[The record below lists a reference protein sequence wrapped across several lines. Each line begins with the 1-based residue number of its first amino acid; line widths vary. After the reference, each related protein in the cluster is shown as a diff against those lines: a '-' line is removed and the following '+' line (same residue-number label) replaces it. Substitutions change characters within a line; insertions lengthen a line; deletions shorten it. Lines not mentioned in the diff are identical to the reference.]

1 MKKTLTLTVLSSA
14 LLFSTQS
21 FATTFVNIDDFNSG
35 DQSVADT
42 TVGGGGD
49 TSTNAI
55 RSLAIELL
63 AAAPPVQSGSTVSFG
78 VLDVTNGTGEDS
90 EVTAAWNLAAGLLP
104 ANANNIGFF
113 FSIVASDGNPTALD
127 FAFNSNPLASFSI
140 APNTTNQNVSFG
152 LTPAQ
157 IALVSAGG
165 PLSLTI
171 NGAPGW
177 DLTVDAFGFSYDQ
190 PTTTPSNGNVP
201 EPAAFALIAAGL
213 AGLGFRKKK
222 QG

>member
-1 MKKTLTLTVLSSA
+1 MKTLALTVLSSA

-35 DQSVADT
+35 DQSVSDL
-42 TVGGGGD
+42 TVGGGGN
-49 TSTNAI
+49 SNTNAI

-63 AAAPPVQSGSTVSFG
+63 AAAPPVSSGASVSFG

-90 EVTAAWNLAAGLLP
+90 RVTAAWNIATGLLP
-104 ANANNIGFF
+104 ANATNVGFF
-113 FSIVASDGNPTALD
+113 FSVVASDGNPTALD
-127 FAFNSNPLASFSI
+127 FAFNGNPLASFNI
-140 APNTTNQNVSFG
+140 DPNTTNQNVSFG

-157 IALVSAGG
+157 IALASAGG
-165 PLSLTI
+165 SLSLTI
-171 NGAPGW
+171 NGAAGW
-177 DLTVDAFGFSYDQ
+177 DLTIDSFGFSFE
-190 PTTTPSNGNVP
+190 PVTPPGNVP

-213 AGLGFRKKK
+213 AGLGIRKKK